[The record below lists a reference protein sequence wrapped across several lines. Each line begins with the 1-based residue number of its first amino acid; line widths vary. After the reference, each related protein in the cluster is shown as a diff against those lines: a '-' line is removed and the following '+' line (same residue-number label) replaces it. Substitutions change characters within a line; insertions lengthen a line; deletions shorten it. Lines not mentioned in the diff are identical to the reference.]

1 MSNKVKINGASPEV
15 NEYSL
20 LEHWSLIVVITV
32 CDGMGWFS
40 RTDPFFTDL
49 SGLTLQSGV
58 GVGPG
63 GRLVKDEYTVGGG
76 GTAAA
81 AAAAAVGSAMEVDGE
96 MNQTIQHHPSAQP
109 ATSNNAQQA
118 QQGFIPG
125 LPPPN
130 PSKYNVATRFH
141 SFSLSKLLS
150 GRNFDSI
157 GFTKVQICAAI
168 CLWLMSGY

>member
-1 MSNKVKINGASPEV
+1 
-15 NEYSL
+15 
-20 LEHWSLIVVITV
+20 
-32 CDGMGWFS
+32 MGWFS

-81 AAAAAVGSAMEVDGE
+81 AAAAAAVGSAMDVDGE

-109 ATSNNAQQA
+109 AASNNAQQA

-130 PSKYNVATRFH
+130 PSKYNVATSLFFRLL
-141 SFSLSKLLS
+141 LSKLLLS
-150 GRNFDSI
+150 RNSDPI
-157 GFTKVQICAAI
+157 GFTQMQICAANLFVI
-168 CLWLMSGY
+168 NVWPLDGDTPWQII

>member
-1 MSNKVKINGASPEV
+1 MKRCG
-15 NEYSL
+15 L
-20 LEHWSLIVVITV
+20 LGVLMEWV
-32 CDGMGWFS
+32 GFP

-81 AAAAAVGSAMEVDGE
+81 AAAAAVSSAMDVDGE
-96 MNQTIQHHPSAQP
+96 MNQTIQHHPPAQP
-109 ATSNNAQQA
+109 SATNNAQQA
-118 QQGFIPG
+118 QQSFIPG

-130 PSKYNVATRFH
+130 PSKY
-141 SFSLSKLLS
+141 
-150 GRNFDSI
+150 D
-157 GFTKVQICAAI
+157 AAI
-168 CLWLMSGY
+168 LLLGKRSFYLLENLDQFTLFILVRCESV

>member
-1 MSNKVKINGASPEV
+1 MEWVGFP
-15 NEYSL
+15 
-20 LEHWSLIVVITV
+20 
-32 CDGMGWFS
+32 

-81 AAAAAVGSAMEVDGE
+81 AAAAAVGSAMDVDSE
-96 MNQTIQHHPSAQP
+96 MNQTIQHHPPAQ
-109 ATSNNAQQA
+109 ATASSNAQQA

-130 PSKYNVATRFH
+130 SSKLSVATVPFH
-141 SFSLSKLLS
+141 L
-150 GRNFDSI
+150 
-157 GFTKVQICAAI
+157 
-168 CLWLMSGY
+168 

>member
-1 MSNKVKINGASPEV
+1 MLEQIINCCG
-15 NEYSL
+15 L
-20 LEHWSLIVVITV
+20 LSVLMEWV
-32 CDGMGWFS
+32 GFS

-81 AAAAAVGSAMEVDGE
+81 AAAAAVGSAMDVDGE
-96 MNQTIQHHPSAQP
+96 MNQTIQHHPPSQPP
-109 ATSNNAQQA
+109 ATNNAQQT
-118 QQGFIPG
+118 QQSFIPG

-130 PSKYNVATRFH
+130 PSKFDVATQLY
-141 SFSLSKLLS
+141 S
-150 GRNFDSI
+150 
-157 GFTKVQICAAI
+157 
-168 CLWLMSGY
+168 

>member
-1 MSNKVKINGASPEV
+1 MV
-15 NEYSL
+15 NEFTEI
-20 LEHWSLIVVITV
+20 LERLRNAKEQIIDYCGLDVLMKWV
-32 CDGMGWFS
+32 GFP

-81 AAAAAVGSAMEVDGE
+81 AAAAAVGSAMDVDGE
-96 MNQTIQHHPSAQP
+96 MNQTIQHHPP
-109 ATSNNAQQA
+109 APQSTASNNAQQA

-125 LPPPN
+125 LPTPN
-130 PSKYNVATRFH
+130 PSKLNVR
-141 SFSLSKLLS
+141 
-150 GRNFDSI
+150 
-157 GFTKVQICAAI
+157 
-168 CLWLMSGY
+168 

>member
-1 MSNKVKINGASPEV
+1 MEWVGFP
-15 NEYSL
+15 
-20 LEHWSLIVVITV
+20 
-32 CDGMGWFS
+32 

-81 AAAAAVGSAMEVDGE
+81 AAAAAVGSAMDVDGE
-96 MNQTIQHHPSAQP
+96 MNQTIQHHPPAQP
-109 ATSNNAQQA
+109 TASSNAQQA

-130 PSKYNVATRFH
+130 PSKLNVVTVS
-141 SFSLSKLLS
+141 SFVKLPHYRKFS
-150 GRNFDSI
+150 SI
-157 GFTKVQICAAI
+157 GFILDVNLFVINVC
-168 CLWLMSGY
+168 

>member
-1 MSNKVKINGASPEV
+1 
-15 NEYSL
+15 
-20 LEHWSLIVVITV
+20 
-32 CDGMGWFS
+32 MGWFS

-81 AAAAAVGSAMEVDGE
+81 AAAAVGSAMDVDGE
-96 MNQTIQHHPSAQP
+96 MNQTIQHHPSTQS

-130 PSKYNVATRFH
+130 PSEYNVATRFH
-141 SFSLSKLLS
+141 SFSFCPSQS
-150 GRNFDSI
+150 FYFVVISI
-157 GFTKVQICAAI
+157 QLALYQCKSVLQIY
-168 CLWLMSGY
+168 L